1 MRPRAFSAALLPVAL
16 VCLSPREVLA
26 FDVVQVGVGPT
37 VVYGANF
44 LGKPGDK
51 TIGGKPAGDVY
62 PGFGGTSFGYGLTLD
77 VRVIEFLGL
86 EIDYIKRTSRGKGD
100 IDITNN
106 GVTYPFEVE
115 IQHEATQIPV
125 LLKGV
130 MPVPLFAPYVL
141 VGKEFIRASGATA
154 TYSSKDGRGQLPPV
168 GGYVDNYSYWTFGI
182 GAEVKLPI
190 PGWDVRIPFSARGS
204 FNPSIS
210 DHLEDRVRIANNTIS
225 AFDTKFQYQV
235 MGTLGVAAYF

>member
-1 MRPRAFSAALLPVAL
+1 MRPRVLALAAAAAVASL
-16 VCLSPREVLA
+16 TPRESHALELVEL
-26 FDVVQVGVGPT
+26 GVGPMVT
-37 VVYGANF
+37 YGANF

-62 PGFGGTSFGYGLTLD
+62 PGFGGTSFGYGLMFD
-77 VRVIEFLGL
+77 VRVMKFLGL

-100 IDITNN
+100 IDLTVN
-106 GVTYPFEVE
+106 GVTFPFDVE
-115 IQHEATQIPV
+115 IQHEGTQIPV

-141 VGKEFIRASGATA
+141 VGKEFVRASGATA
-154 TYSSKDGRGQLPPV
+154 TYTSKDGKGQLPPV
-168 GGYVDNYSYWTFGI
+168 GGYVDNYSYWTFGV

-190 PGWDVRIPFSARGS
+190 PGFDLRIPFSARGS

-210 DHLEDRVRIANNTIS
+210 DKLEDRVRIVNGGIS

-235 MGTLGVAAYF
+235 MGTLGVAGYF

>member
-1 MRPRAFSAALLPVAL
+1 MRLRSVAAVAACALAWLTPTESHALDL
-16 VCLSPREVLA
+16 VE
-26 FDVVQVGVGPT
+26 FGVGPM
-37 VVYGANF
+37 VAYGANF

-62 PGFGGTSFGYGLTLD
+62 PGFGGTSFGYGLMLD
-77 VRVIEFLGL
+77 VRVIKFLGL
-86 EIDYIKRTSRGKGD
+86 EVDFIKRTSRGKGD
-100 IDITNN
+100 IDLTVN
-106 GVTYPFEVE
+106 GVVYPFEVE
-115 IQHEATQIPV
+115 IQHDATQIPV

-141 VGKEFIRASGATA
+141 VGKEFIRASGAAA
-154 TYSSKDGRGQLPPV
+154 TYSSKDGRGQLAPV
-168 GGYVDNYSYWTFGI
+168 GGYVDNYSYWTFGV

-190 PGWDVRIPFSARGS
+190 PGFDLRIPISARGS

-210 DHLEDRVRIANNTIS
+210 DKLEDRVRIAGNTIS

-235 MGTLGVAAYF
+235 MGTLGVAGYF